1 MNPKTKWYCWSAIA
15 GLALY
20 VLLAAEL
27 YREFH
32 LSTAKNYLTV
42 FFFPLGPAV
51 LLTTAINLKYMAPQL
66 KKYNLRLIFGM
77 LAYMLGLF
85 LVNRMPTPSGAYRYL
100 LVLVPVLPLLYVCF
114 TIVRYVADSDEMWR
128 KIYMEAMAFSGIAT
142 GFTCI
147 SYIFLHDVGA
157 PKLPLEYGFYLMWIY
172 YGVGLF
178 FSRRR
183 YS

>member
-1 MNPKTKWYCWSAIA
+1 M
-15 GLALY
+15 ALY
-20 VLLAAEL
+20 ALLAWEMN
-27 YREFH
+27 REFH
-32 LSTAKNYLTV
+32 LSTIKDYLTV
-42 FFFPLGPAV
+42 FFFPIGPAV
-51 LLTTAINLKYMAPQL
+51 LLTTAINLKHMGPGIR
-66 KKYNLRLIFGM
+66 KYSQRLIFGM
-77 LAYMLGLF
+77 LVYMLGLA
-85 LVNRMPTPSGAYRYL
+85 LVNRLPTPSGAYRYL
-100 LVLVPVLPLLYVCF
+100 LVLVPILPLLYVCF

-147 SYIFLHDVGA
+147 SYIFLHDLGA

-172 YGVGLF
+172 YGIGLF